1 MSVFRQILFTAV
13 VAGLIGGALLTLL
26 WNVGHVGVSS
36 LILEAETYEN
46 AAAEAPAV
54 TTDAA
59 AGETAAAQAH
69 EHEHG
74 AEAWAPE
81 DGTERLLYTLLTN
94 TLMAVG
100 FSLLLGAG
108 FAVTGEA
115 TLKRGLLWGLAGF
128 ASFVLAPSLGMPP
141 EVPGTEAAPLADRQL
156 WWWATV
162 LATGGGIA
170 LIVYGRRIQYFV
182 IAVALIAAPHI
193 IGAPQP
199 EAHGGLAPESLAHEF
214 ILVVMVTM
222 LLFWLALGAASGF
235 FYRRFSAA

>member
-1 MSVFRQILFTAV
+1 MSIFRQIFFTAL

-26 WNVGHVGVSS
+26 QNIGQVGVVPI
-36 LILEAETYEN
+36 ILEAETYETAGEPV
-46 AAAEAPAV
+46 AATAEPS
-54 TTDAA
+54 TE
-59 AGETAAAQAH
+59 ETAAAHTH

-74 AEAWAPE
+74 AEAWAPA
-81 DGTERLLYTLLTN
+81 DGAERLLYTLLTN

-128 ASFVLAPSLGMPP
+128 VTFMLAPSLGLPP
-141 EVPGTEAAPLADRQL
+141 EVPGTEAAPLADRQV

-162 LATGGGIA
+162 LATGAAIA
-170 LIVYGRRIQYFV
+170 LAVYGRRIQYY
-182 IAVALIAAPHI
+182 IIAAALVVAPHV

-214 ILVVMVTM
+214 IIVVLVTM
-222 LLFWLALGAASGF
+222 LAFWLILGAASGF
-235 FYRRFSAA
+235 FYKRFSAAA

>member
-26 WNVGHVGVSS
+26 QNIGHVGVVP

-46 AAAEAPAV
+46 AGEATAV
-54 TTDAA
+54 TADAVTK
-59 AGETAAAQAH
+59 ETAAAHSH
-69 EHEHG
+69 EHD
-74 AEAWAPE
+74 AEAWAPA
-81 DGTERLLYTLLTN
+81 DGAERLLYTLLTN

-100 FSLLLGAG
+100 FSLILGAG
-108 FAVTGEA
+108 FALTGEA

-128 ASFVLAPSLGMPP
+128 ASFMLAPSLGLPP
-141 EVPGTEAAPLADRQL
+141 EVPGTEAAPLADRQM

-170 LIVYGRRIQYFV
+170 LIVYGRRIQYYV
-182 IAVALIAAPHI
+182 IAAALIVAPHI

-214 ILVVMVTM
+214 IIVVMVTM
-222 LLFWLALGAASGF
+222 LLFWLVLGAASGF
-235 FYRRFSAA
+235 FYKRFSAA

>member
-13 VAGLIGGALLTLL
+13 VAGLIGGVLLTLL
-26 WNVGHVGVSS
+26 QNIGHVGVVP

-46 AAAEAPAV
+46 AGEAPAV
-54 TTDAA
+54 TTGAA
-59 AGETAAAQAH
+59 TKETAAAH
-69 EHEHG
+69 SGEHEHD
-74 AEAWAPE
+74 AEAWAPA
-81 DGTERLLYTLLTN
+81 DGAERLLYTLLTN

-128 ASFVLAPSLGMPP
+128 ASFMLAPSLGLPP
-141 EVPGTEAAPLADRQL
+141 EVPGTEAAPLADRQV

-170 LIVYGRRIQYFV
+170 LIVYGRRIQYYV
-182 IAVALIAAPHI
+182 IAAALILAPHI

-199 EAHGGLAPESLAHEF
+199 EAHGGLAPEFLAREF
-214 ILVVMVTM
+214 IIVVMVTM

-235 FYRRFSAA
+235 FYKRFSAAA

>member
-1 MSVFRQILFTAV
+1 MSLFRQILFTAV

-26 WNVGHVGVSS
+26 QNIGQIGVVP
-36 LILEAETYEN
+36 LILEVETYEN
-46 AAAEAPAV
+46 AGEAAAPA
-54 TTDAA
+54 TDAA
-59 AGETAAAQAH
+59 TAEAATAHSH

-74 AEAWAPE
+74 TEAWAPE
-81 DGTERLLYTLLTN
+81 DGAERLLYTFLTN

-100 FSLLLGAG
+100 FSLMLGAG

-128 ASFVLAPSLGMPP
+128 ATFMLAPSLGLPP
-141 EVPGTEAAPLADRQL
+141 EVPGTEAAPLADRQM

-170 LIVYGRRIQYFV
+170 LIVYGRRIHYY
-182 IAVALIAAPHI
+182 ILAALLILAPHI
-193 IGAPQP
+193 VGAPQP
-199 EAHGGLAPESLAHEF
+199 EAHGGLAPESLAREF
-214 ILVVMVTM
+214 LVVVMVTM

-235 FYRRFSAA
+235 FYKRFSAA

>member
-26 WNVGHVGVSS
+26 QNIGHVGVVP

-46 AAAEAPAV
+46 AGEAAAV
-54 TTDAA
+54 TADAA
-59 AGETAAAQAH
+59 TEETAVAHSH
-69 EHEHG
+69 EHD

-81 DGTERLLYTLLTN
+81 DGAERLLYTLLTN

-108 FAVTGEA
+108 FAMTGEA

-128 ASFVLAPSLGMPP
+128 ASFMLAPSLGLPP

-170 LIVYGRRIQYFV
+170 LIVYGRRIQYYV
-182 IAVALIAAPHI
+182 AAVALIAAPHI

-235 FYRRFSAA
+235 FYKRFSAA

>member
-1 MSVFRQILFTAV
+1 MSVFRQILFTAA
-13 VAGLIGGALLTLL
+13 VAGLIGGAVLTLL
-26 WNVGHVGVSS
+26 QNIGQVGVVP
-36 LILEAETYEN
+36 LILQAETYEN
-46 AAAEAPAV
+46 AGAASAV
-54 TTDAA
+54 TADAA
-59 AGETAAAQAH
+59 TDDTAAARSH
-69 EHEHG
+69 EHD

-81 DGTERLLYTLLTN
+81 DGAERLLYTLLTN

-100 FSLLLGAG
+100 FSLVLGAV

-128 ASFVLAPSLGMPP
+128 ASFMLAPSLGLPP
-141 EVPGTEAAPLADRQL
+141 EVPGTEAAPLADRQM

-170 LIVYGRRIQYFV
+170 LIVYGRRIQYYV
-182 IAVALIAAPHI
+182 IAAALIAAPHI

-235 FYRRFSAA
+235 FYKRFSAA

>member
-1 MSVFRQILFTAV
+1 M
-13 VAGLIGGALLTLL
+13 
-26 WNVGHVGVSS
+26 
-36 LILEAETYEN
+36 
-46 AAAEAPAV
+46 
-54 TTDAA
+54 
-59 AGETAAAQAH
+59 
-69 EHEHG
+69 
-74 AEAWAPE
+74 
-81 DGTERLLYTLLTN
+81 
-94 TLMAVG
+94 
-100 FSLLLGAG
+100 LGAG

-128 ASFVLAPSLGMPP
+128 ASFMLAPSLGLPP

-170 LIVYGRRIQYFV
+170 LLSMAAAFRYYVL
-182 IAVALIAAPHI
+182 AVALIVAPHI

-222 LLFWLALGAASGF
+222 LVFWLTLGALSGF

>member
-26 WNVGHVGVSS
+26 QNIGHIGVTS

-46 AAAEAPAV
+46 AAEATPA
-54 TTDAA
+54 TT
-59 AGETAAAQAH
+59 ETATEETATAHSH

-74 AEAWAPE
+74 AEAWAPG
-81 DGTERLLYTLLTN
+81 DGAERLLYTLLTN

-100 FSLLLGAG
+100 FSLMLGAG
-108 FAVTGEA
+108 FAVTGEV

-128 ASFVLAPSLGMPP
+128 ASFMLAPSLGLPP
-141 EVPGTEAAPLADRQL
+141 EVPGTEAAPLADRQI

-162 LATGGGIA
+162 LATAGGIA
-170 LIVYGRRIQYFV
+170 FIVYGRRIQYYV
-182 IAVALIAAPHI
+182 IAAALIVAPHI

-214 ILVVMVTM
+214 IIVVLVTM
-222 LLFWLALGAASGF
+222 LAFWLILGAASGY
-235 FYRRFSAA
+235 FYKRFSAA

>member
-26 WNVGHVGVSS
+26 QNIGHVGVVP

-46 AAAEAPAV
+46 AAEAPTA
-54 TTDAA
+54 TTDASTE
-59 AGETAAAQAH
+59 GTIAAQSH

-74 AEAWAPE
+74 AEAWTPE
-81 DGTERLLYTLLTN
+81 DGAERLLYTLRTN

-128 ASFVLAPSLGMPP
+128 ASFMLAPSLGLPP
-141 EVPGTEAAPLADRQL
+141 EVPGTEAAPLADRQM

-170 LIVYGRRIQYFV
+170 LIVYGRRIQYYV
-182 IAVALIAAPHI
+182 IAAALIAAPHI

-214 ILVVMVTM
+214 IIVVLVTM
-222 LLFWLALGAASGF
+222 LAFWLILGAASGY